1 MNFWEMLGRRGAR
14 ERMTYLLAT
23 DTVLPDLDLA
33 AGSQYVTHEDYDGR
47 RRTDEHGKAK
57 NVDELA
63 HMRTRRL
70 MSIMLTAA
78 ALDVEEARLPSS
90 ELHLQRCR

>member
-33 AGSQYVTHEDYDGR
+33 AGSQYVTHVR
-47 RRTDEHGKAK
+47 
-57 NVDELA
+57 
-63 HMRTRRL
+63 
-70 MSIMLTAA
+70 
-78 ALDVEEARLPSS
+78 
-90 ELHLQRCR
+90 